1 MLQRGQ
7 AIESDYKVSDR
18 LFHALKIEQYLK
30 PPLAG

>member
-7 AIESDYKVSDR
+7 AIESDYQVSDQ
-18 LFHALKIEQYLK
+18 LFRAGKIEQYLK